1 MKRLAHALLLLFP
14 NDVLAQRVPPIVS
27 TLDAHYISL
36 AEALIEKT
44 RREKPAVARAADE
57 LQLQLPRIISEL
69 EQKARSDQPK
79 GSFASADSPEEA
91 VAALEIQVARR
102 GTQID
107 TELRFALGRL
117 KTAQGALR
125 PISSLVE
132 QRERKQQLISE
143 VISLI
148 GNLLSGKPLQP
159 QPSDSSSGE
168 NKADRAGPVAS
179 EALKEDSSTRADTA
193 LSLEP

>member
-1 MKRLAHALLLLFP
+1 MKRLAYALLLLFP
-14 NDVLAQRVPPIVS
+14 SGVLAQQVPPIVS
-27 TLDAHYISL
+27 ALDTHYISL

-57 LQLQLPRIISEL
+57 LRRQLPGIISEL
-69 EQKARSDQPK
+69 EQKARANQAR
-79 GSFASADSPEEA
+79 GSFARADSPEEA
-91 VAALEIQVARR
+91 VAALETQVARR

-132 QRERKQQLISE
+132 QRERKQRLISE
-143 VISLI
+143 VIGLI

-159 QPSDSSSGE
+159 QPSDLPSGE